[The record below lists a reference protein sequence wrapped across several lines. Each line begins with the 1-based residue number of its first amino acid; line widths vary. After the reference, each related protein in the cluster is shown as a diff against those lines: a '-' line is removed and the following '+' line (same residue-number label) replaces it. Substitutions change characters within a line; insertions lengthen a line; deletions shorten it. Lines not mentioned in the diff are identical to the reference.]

1 MTRRRNVFFI
11 FLFFITSFFI
21 VRESVAQKNLQV
33 NVYGEILP
41 PVACII
47 NNKNTIKGDFGDLYP
62 ADFDGKKNKI
72 ELIIPLSCNERP
84 TNNMKFFITG
94 SPSSFDNNAVTAGRS
109 DIGVKFFY
117 LDKEVKLKSEYNFT
131 YTNTIKIEALLIKNP
146 NEKLVSGDFTA
157 TAFLNVDYL

>member
-1 MTRRRNVFFI
+1 
-11 FLFFITSFFI
+11 
-21 VRESVAQKNLQV
+21 
-33 NVYGEILP
+33 
-41 PVACII
+41 
-47 NNKNTIKGDFGDLYP
+47 
-62 ADFDGKKNKI
+62 
-72 ELIIPLSCNERP
+72 
-84 TNNMKFFITG
+84 MKFFITG